1 MSQHQVTT
9 RQRRNVVLLDL
20 DGTLTQSDP
29 GIIGEA
35 IAYGRQGTPMGGYLN
50 EVGGPLTRR
59 DMNTLRPVLSEE
71 NSSAYSGPKSSSWIR
86 SPAPT

>member
-29 GIIGEA
+29 GIIA
-35 IAYGRQGTPMGGYLN
+35 CATKA
-50 EVGGPLTRR
+50 
-59 DMNTLRPVLSEE
+59 LSL
-71 NSSAYSGPKSSSWIR
+71 IHI
-86 SPAPT
+86 